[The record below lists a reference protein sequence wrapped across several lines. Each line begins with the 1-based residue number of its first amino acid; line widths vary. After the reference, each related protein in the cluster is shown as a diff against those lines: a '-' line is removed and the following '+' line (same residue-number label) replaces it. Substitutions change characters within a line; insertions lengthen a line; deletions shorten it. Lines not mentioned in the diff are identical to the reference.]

1 MPRFLHFF
9 LLLGYG
15 INVAA
20 AQSNIELRARVIHA
34 GCAVESSD
42 NHKTVSLGRWP
53 VRKLQMAGSITT
65 PVAFSLK
72 LKGGPPGSVSI
83 TFSGKAASNP
93 AWLALSDDKMV
104 HQVAIQLRDHDL
116 SPLDLEAPSQ
126 AISVDYNGNS
136 LLQFFANYIALVNNP
151 TPGIAKSDA
160 TFTINYY

>member
-1 MPRFLHFF
+1 MQNLLRMGIAAIFIISSAVNAEGGISLGATRVIYPAEAKQTSLAVNNSDKKSRFL
-9 LLLGYG
+9 
-15 INVAA
+15 IN
-20 AQSNIELRARVIHA
+20 S
-34 GCAVESSD
+34 
-42 NHKTVSLGRWP
+42 
-53 VRKLQMAGSITT
+53 
-65 PVAFSLK
+65 
-72 LKGGPPGSVSI
+72 
-83 TFSGKAASNP
+83 
-93 AWLALSDDKMV
+93 WLALSDDKMA